1 MIGRQLVT
9 MLTAAVLSFPVPLLA
24 QGLEPGQRIRV
35 TAPDVL
41 AERQVGQLLWLDVD
55 SLVLESASAAV
66 PQRWVIPPES
76 ITQLEASQGRRGHAG
91 KGFLIGAGV
100 GLVGGLIGI
109 SGQGTCTG
117 SGNYGEFCAIIVT
130 GSTITGGLLGLLIG
144 AATRSERWVSIPVG

>member
-1 MIGRQLVT
+1 MIGLGVATLV
-9 MLTAAVLSFPVPLLA
+9 AAALSFPVPLLSQA
-24 QGLEPGQRIRV
+24 LEPGQRIRV

-55 SLVLESASAAV
+55 SLVLGSVSA
-66 PQRWVIPPES
+66 PITQRWVIPPES
-76 ITQLEASQGRRGHAG
+76 ITQLEASEGRHGHAG
-91 KGFLIGAGV
+91 RGFFLGAGV

-117 SGNYGEFCAIIVT
+117 SGNYGEMCAMIVT
-130 GSTITGGLLGLLIG
+130 GSAITGGLLGLLIG